1 MKRFLTDFP
10 YARHRAGLLPLL
22 NKPGTAFLPGDLAA
36 IAGQNEGV
44 FTDFVVDQGLAS
56 LWHER
61 LAGVVEAPFSSTF
74 HQRLKTER
82 FNAAAVYLLQKNA
95 LATIRSVLDTQG
107 IAHVV
112 FKGAHFRELL
122 YPQPAVRVAS
132 DIDLLVAPEDRFSA
146 VAALVTAGFSSTINL
161 DNISHELTLSKG
173 YLDIDLHWDILRPGR
188 TRIPLTEEI
197 IRNRVD
203 CTTHWGPAP
212 EATLFVMLVHPV
224 INKYCTTPHSSVIR
238 LLDIL
243 LWMEQMQ
250 PDWAAAA
257 KLLERAGLK
266 TAAWIMLEWLRLL
279 TGRLPP
285 EGFMQQISP
294 GRMRRRYLA
303 GWVAGNYSTRLLDH
317 PWLIQLGFTLPA
329 HDRPGDAWRAL
340 WSILRAR
347 REVGREAKRAVI
359 SAFK

>member
-1 MKRFLTDFP
+1 MALTP
-10 YARHRAGLLPLL
+10 YTLHKAALLPLL
-22 NKPGTAFLPGDLAA
+22 DCSGDQLAPNILA
-36 IAGQNEGV
+36 TILAVGEGV

-95 LATIRSVLDTQG
+95 LATIRSVLDEQG

-112 FKGAHFRELL
+112 FKGAHFRESI

-132 DIDLLVAPEDRFSA
+132 DIDLLVAPEDRF
-146 VAALVTAGFSSTINL
+146 AAIEALNKAGFSPSVNPENL
-161 DNISHELTLSKG
+161 SHELTLSKG

-188 TRIPLTEEI
+188 TRIPLTGEI
-197 IRNRVD
+197 LRQRVD
-203 CTTHWGPAP
+203 YTTHWGPAP
-212 EATLFVMLVHPV
+212 EATLFLMLVHPV
-224 INKYCTTPHSSVIR
+224 ITKYCTTPYSSVIR
-238 LLDIL
+238 LLDIV

-250 PDWAAAA
+250 PDWAAVA

-285 EGFMQQISP
+285 EAFMRQIRP
-294 GRMRRRYLA
+294 GWMRRRYLA
-303 GWVAGNYSTRLLDH
+303 GWIAGNYSTRLLDH

-329 HDRPGDAWRAL
+329 HDRLGDAWRAL

-347 REVGREAKRAVI
+347 REVGSEAQRAVI
-359 SAFK
+359 STFQ

>member
-1 MKRFLTDFP
+1 MALTP
-10 YARHRAGLLPLL
+10 YTLHKAALLPLL
-22 NKPGTAFLPGDLAA
+22 DSSGDQLSPNILATILA
-36 IAGQNEGV
+36 EGEGV
-44 FTDFVVDQGLAS
+44 FADFVVDQGLAS

-61 LAGVVEAPFSSTF
+61 LLGVVGEPFSSIF
-74 HQRLKTER
+74 LQRLKTER

-95 LATIRSVLDTQG
+95 LTTIRSVLDAQG

-112 FKGAHFRELL
+112 FKGAHFRELI

-132 DIDLLVAPEDRFSA
+132 DIDLLVAPEDRH
-146 VAALVTAGFSSTINL
+146 AAIEALGEAGFSPSANL
-161 DNISHELTLSKG
+161 ENLSHELTLSKG

-188 TRIPLTEEI
+188 TRIPLTGEI
-197 IRNRVD
+197 LRQRVD
-203 CTTHWGPAP
+203 YTTHWGPAP

-224 INKYCTTPHSSVIR
+224 ITKYCTTPYSSVIR
-238 LLDIL
+238 LLDIV
-243 LWMEQMQ
+243 LWMERMS
-250 PDWAAAA
+250 PDWDAVAV
-257 KLLERAGLK
+257 LLERAGLK

-317 PWLIQLGFTLPA
+317 SWLIQLGFTLPA

-347 REVGREAKRAVI
+347 REVGREAGLADI
-359 SAFK
+359 STLR